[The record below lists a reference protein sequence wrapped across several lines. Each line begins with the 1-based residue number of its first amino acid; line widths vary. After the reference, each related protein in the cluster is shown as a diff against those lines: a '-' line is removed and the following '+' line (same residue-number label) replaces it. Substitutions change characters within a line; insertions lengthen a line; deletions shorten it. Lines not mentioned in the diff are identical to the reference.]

1 MAEAPSATL
10 LQMVEA
16 TYLPW
21 AEQRDREIIMDLGLR
36 GLKALVTGGTK
47 GIGRAIAE
55 TLAEEGCDVAIC
67 ARNPMEVAAT
77 VAVLSAR
84 GVKATGAAVDV
95 SDGQMLKAWV
105 AEAAAALHGL
115 DIMWPMSARWPFAT
129 MRRVGRGGSPPT

>member
-21 AEQRDREIIMDLGLR
+21 ADQRDREIIMDLGLR
-36 GLKALVTGGTK
+36 GLKALVTGGTR

-55 TLAEEGCDVAIC
+55 TLAAEGCDMAIC
-67 ARNPMEVAAT
+67 ARNRKEVAAT
-77 VAVLSAR
+77 VTALETR
-84 GVKATGAAVDV
+84 GVRATGAAVDV
-95 SDGQMLKAWV
+95 SDGPMLKAWV

-115 DIMWPMSARWPFAT
+115 DIMWPMSARWPFP
-129 MRRVGRGGSPPT
+129 MMKRVGRRGSAPI

>member
-1 MAEAPSATL
+1 
-10 LQMVEA
+10 
-16 TYLPW
+16 
-21 AEQRDREIIMDLGLR
+21 MDLGLR
-36 GLKALVTGGTK
+36 GLKALVTGGTR

-55 TLAEEGCDVAIC
+55 TLAAEGCDLAIC

-95 SDGQMLKAWV
+95 SDGPMLKAWV

-115 DIMWPMSARWPFAT
+115 DIIVANVSAMA
-129 MRRVGRGGSPPT
+129 VCDDEEG